1 MFPIGFQKH
10 KSFYIAFL
18 FFTIFMFFLLFHSF
32 FFKLF
37 ELTNKN
43 SIHVFLNLLYN
54 ITNITFKKS

>member
-1 MFPIGFQKH
+1 MFPIGYQKH

-18 FFTIFMFFLLFHSF
+18 FFTIFMFFPAVSQF
-32 FFKLF
+32 FNLF

-43 SIHVFLNLLYN
+43 YIHVFLNLLYN